1 MGMKLGIVQLLVEG
15 AEPGRNL
22 ERASKYIEKAVASKV
37 DMILLPETIDFGW
50 THPESLRNAEP
61 IPGEYS
67 QMFCDLAKKNS
78 IWICVG
84 LTEKLNDLN
93 YNTAI
98 LINRIGEI
106 VLKHRKINLLEVEFP
121 FYQIGNKIEVINTE
135 FGTIGLNICADNY
148 WGSKYLGESLA
159 AMGANL
165 ILSPSSWTVDHAVN
179 EANDPYEDKW
189 VKPYFYLANN
199 FNLIVA
205 STTSVGY
212 LVGGPY
218 VGKKM
223 IGNSLVVG
231 PNGIIEQGALNEFS
245 SHLAVVDLKLPS
257 NNLKGEQIGNNLEKT
272 NE

>member
-1 MGMKLGIVQLLVEG
+1 MVEG
-15 AEPGRNL
+15 AEPERNI
-22 ERASKYIEKAVASKV
+22 ERAARYIKQAADEKT
-37 DMILLPETIDFGW
+37 DLILLPETIDFGW
-50 THPESLRNAEP
+50 THPEGIDSAKS

-67 QMFCDLAKKNS
+67 EIFCGLALKHN

-84 LTEKLNDLN
+84 LTEKVNELN
-93 YNTAI
+93 YNSAI
-98 LINRIGEI
+98 LINRNGEI

-121 FYQIGNKIEVINTE
+121 FYQIGNKIEVLDTE
-135 FGTIGLNICADNY
+135 FGIIGLNICADNY

-165 ILSPSSWTVDHAVN
+165 ILSPSSWTVGHSVN

-189 VKPYFYLANN
+189 EKPYSYLASN
-199 FNLIVA
+199 FNLILA

-223 IGNSLVVG
+223 IGKSLVMG
-231 PNGIIEQGALNEFS
+231 PDGIIDQGGFNEFS
-245 SHLAVVDLKLPS
+245 SHLLLVDLKLPS

>member
-1 MGMKLGIVQLLVEG
+1 MKIGIVQLLVEG
-15 AEPGRNL
+15 AEPERNL
-22 ERASKYIEKAVASKV
+22 ERASRYIEKAVTCQV
-37 DMILLPETIDFGW
+37 DMVLLPETIDFGW
-50 THPESLRNAEP
+50 THPESLLNAKP
-61 IPGEYS
+61 VPGEYS
-67 QMFCDLAKKNS
+67 QIFCDLAKKNS

-84 LTEKLNDLN
+84 LTEKVNDSN
-93 YNTAI
+93 FNSAI
-98 LINRIGEI
+98 LINRKGEI

-121 FYQIGNKIEVINTE
+121 FYQIGNKIEVVNTE
-135 FGTIGLNICADNY
+135 FGIIGLNICADNY

-179 EANDPYEDKW
+179 EANEPYEDKW
-189 VKPYFYLANN
+189 EKPYSYLASN
-199 FNLIVA
+199 FNLILA

-223 IGNSLVVG
+223 IGKSLVMG
-231 PNGIIEQGALNEFS
+231 PDGIIDQGGFNEFS
-245 SHLAVVDLKLPS
+245 SHLLIVDLKLPK
-257 NNLKGEQIGNNLEKT
+257 NNLKGVQIGEYLNKA